1 MQKFLLI
8 EFLKSTYAKMAKM
21 EEAYM
26 QIKEQNRIIFLEQI
40 LGLYQHTFN
49 LTIKSCVW
57 NLSLKHDKAT
67 I

>member
-40 LGLYQHTFN
+40 LGFY
-49 LTIKSCVW
+49 
-57 NLSLKHDKAT
+57 
-67 I
+67 